1 MSITLRTA
9 QIGDLGVIHAIRRDA
24 ILEGAP
30 QMSLG
35 DRQRWAESRSP
46 GYFAD
51 RVVAGNVVIAAAA
64 GEEIGWGS
72 IAGEWITGLYVRSL
86 FRGRGVG
93 RTIMSR
99 LEAQIA
105 QQGHTRAR
113 LESSPNA
120 VGFYSRLGYAIVGLP
135 DSEGAVPMEKQLA
148 VSGPM
153 LRRHGR
159 ETRP

>member
-1 MSITLRTA
+1 
-9 QIGDLGVIHAIRRDA
+9 
-24 ILEGAP
+24 
-30 QMSLG
+30 
-35 DRQRWAESRSP
+35 
-46 GYFAD
+46 
-51 RVVAGNVVIAAAA
+51 
-64 GEEIGWGS
+64 
-72 IAGEWITGLYVRSL
+72 
-86 FRGRGVG
+86 
-93 RTIMSR
+93 MSR

-120 VGFYSRLGYAIVGLP
+120 VGFYTRLGYAIVGLS